1 MTASNKIST
10 GRADALDALRGFAI
24 VTMILSGSIPFSGD
38 AALPAW
44 MYHAQLPPPDH
55 HFNPNLPGIT
65 WVDLV
70 FPFFLFSMGAA
81 FPFSLSRKIDSGQTK
96 LKIVLQS
103 LLRGLSLAAF
113 AILLQHFKP
122 YALSSNPSTIDWI
135 IGLAGFAILSL
146 LYGRLKSSLDKKI
159 IFSAKILL
167 GLSALFFLTQII
179 YSNGRPFQ
187 IGRGDII
194 IIVLANCAAAGSI
207 IWIFTRE
214 KIYIRIII
222 LAALLAFR
230 LTHTIDGSWTKF
242 IWDVSPLPEVYR
254 FYFLQYL
261 FIVIPGTIIGDL
273 FMKRM
278 NSNVASEPDSDA
290 RQKILQGALMLLFII
305 FNLTTFYNRWL
316 ILNVIGNLV
325 LVFTGFALFRNEE
338 GELNK
343 LYKTIFKWSSLWLA
357 LGIIFE
363 PLEGGIKKDPS
374 NLSYY
379 FVTAGL
385 AGCMIIFF
393 SAVADYFGKSKY
405 LQLLIDNGKNPM
417 IAYISGSNLMMPLL
431 ALTGVSTLM
440 NYLLINPYMGFIK
453 GVIFTL
459 LCAYAT
465 KFFTKKNLFLRT

>member
-1 MTASNKIST
+1 MSRTTIN
-10 GRADALDALRGFAI
+10 RADALDALRGFAI
-24 VTMILSGSIPFSGD
+24 ITMILSGSIPFSGE
-38 AALPAW
+38 AALPGW

-55 HFNPNLPGIT
+55 VFNPNNPGIT

-81 FPFSLSRKIDSGQTK
+81 FPFSLSRRMDIGDSK
-96 LKIVLQS
+96 LKLILNS
-103 LLRGLSLAAF
+103 FLRGLLLVFF
-113 AILLQHFKP
+113 AIILQHLKP
-122 YALSSNPSTIDWI
+122 YALSGTPQMNEWL
-135 IGLAGFAILSL
+135 IGLFGFIALFF
-146 LYGRLKSSLDKKI
+146 LYVRMDFKLDKKI
-159 IFSAKILL
+159 ILTAKILFGVL
-167 GLSALFFLTQII
+167 LVFLFTQLT
-179 YSNGRPFQ
+179 YSNRKSFS
-187 IGRGDII
+187 IGRSDII

-214 KIYIRIII
+214 KIYIRIVI

-290 RQKILQGALMLLFII
+290 RQKILQCALMLLFII

-325 LVFTGFALFRNEE
+325 LVFTGFALFRIEE